1 MENSQITE
9 WGNALTFIVVG
20 VVFVLGGMLTSR
32 LLAPNRPN
40 PEKLSTYE
48 CGEEPLG
55 NAWGQFN
62 MRFYVMGLVFLI
74 FDVEILL
81 LFPWASVFTLEPLLA
96 EARAWGWLTLI
107 EVGIF
112 VVILLLGLAY
122 VWAKGDIDWIRP
134 EPHVPDIPS
143 GTPEDCYQAFNEQQ
157 AAYKPQ
163 YAPPAEPADLSEEKP
178 A

>member
-1 MENSQITE
+1 MDPTQIAAWE
-9 WGNALTFIVVG
+9 NALTFIVTG
-20 VVFVLGGMLTSR
+20 IVFVLGGMLTSR
-32 LLAPNRPN
+32 LIAPNRPN

-81 LFPWASVFTLEPLLA
+81 LFPWASVFTFEPLLA
-96 EARAWGWLTLI
+96 EARAWGWLALL

-112 VVILLLGLAY
+112 VGILLLGLAY
-122 VWAKGDIDWIRP
+122 IWAKGDIDWIRP
-134 EPHVPDIPS
+134 APEAPDIKT
-143 GTPEDCYQAFNEQQ
+143 GVPEGRYRDFNEQQ
-157 AAYKPQ
+157 ARYQPD
-163 YAPPAEPADLSEEKP
+163 YAPPPALEAESESSSD
-178 A
+178 